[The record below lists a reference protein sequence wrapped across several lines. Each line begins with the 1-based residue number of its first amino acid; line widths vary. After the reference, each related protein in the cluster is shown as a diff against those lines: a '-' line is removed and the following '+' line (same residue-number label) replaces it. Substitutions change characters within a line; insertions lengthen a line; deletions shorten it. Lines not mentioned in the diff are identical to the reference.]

1 MILPHPKMIS
11 QILRFNL
18 PYPQTISSPGFRRL
32 RETVSKVCISQYW
45 GYTVSAPLPRKTEEV
60 CWAIRRSSILDKIH
74 HDGVIHAYS
83 LSLSPSTADWPAT
96 STAAERAE
104 TLASSSD
111 GSNSIIGN
119 DATSLLLEF
128 DDDQVPALIKAFEAR
143 VCEFVSPSRTSPPP
157 LA

>member
-1 MILPHPKMIS
+1 MIS

-60 CWAIRRSSILDKIH
+60 CWAIH
-74 HDGVIHAYS
+74 
-83 LSLSPSTADWPAT
+83 WPAT